1 VRRCIGPAVSG
12 SAASDGTDPAPPGPE
27 AAARRGT
34 RRLAGW
40 LTVVLVA
47 TLVAAGLAV
56 RSQRAFVA
64 AEQASRAAERTSL
77 VDDANRLAELSRSV
91 GSLDLS
97 LLLAA
102 EGFRVADT
110 PETQDG
116 LLTTLLAHRRAA
128 RAVPLP
134 QGFGG
139 GTLALAGDTLFVGAG
154 GRQLVSWAVPAG
166 SPLNMRGMSHRAGWR
181 ATDASPSGGVL
192 VAMGFNGVSGPWMW
206 IIGNTGATYVPRIGD
221 DIGGEP
227 FGAAFTADG
236 EMVDAFVATPAAG
249 GATWHLVRIRP
260 GDGARQGTGISGS
273 VPAPV
278 AALQA
283 HVSDPV
289 GTAVLWAAGDDAVP
303 ATLVDMETGHQLPLV
318 PAPRDA
324 AVVAYRA
331 QPSGAVAQLWDDGAV
346 TLYDR
351 AGRAV
356 QQLMAHRALVRDAV
370 VAPDGTWAATAG
382 DDGAVLLWDV
392 DPATGRWSQRELL
405 LGHAG
410 AVLDAEIDP
419 DGTRLFTMGTDD
431 TVIAWD
437 VAENQDPGAG
447 TPLPYPADPSGW
459 LREACGVAGRDLTR
473 VEWNRFVP
481 ERPYR
486 ATCSELG

>member
-12 SAASDGTDPAPPGPE
+12 VAAADATDPTPPEPE
-27 AAARRGT
+27 AAARRRT
-34 RRLAGW
+34 PRRTGG

-56 RSQRAFVA
+56 RSQRAFSA
-64 AEQASRAAERTSL
+64 AEQASRVAERTSL
-77 VDDANRLAELSRSV
+77 VADANRLAELSRTV

-116 LLTTLLAHRRAA
+116 LLTTLVAHRRAA

-134 QGFGG
+134 QGSGG
-139 GTLALAGDTLFVGAG
+139 GSLALAGDTLFVEAG
-154 GRQLVSWAVPAG
+154 GRQLVSWAVRSG
-166 SPLNMRGMSHRAGWR
+166 SPHNTRGMSHRAGWR

-192 VAMGFNGVSGPWMW
+192 VAMGFNGISGPWMW
-206 IIGNTGATYVPRIGD
+206 IIGTTGATHVPRIGN

-236 EMVDAFVATPAAG
+236 AMVDAFVATPAAG

-260 GDGARQGTGISGS
+260 GDGARQGTGASGTM
-273 VPAPV
+273 PAPV

-289 GTAVLWAAGDDAVP
+289 AAAVLWAAGDDAVP
-303 ATLVDMETGHQLPLV
+303 ATLVDMATGHQLPLV

-324 AVVAYRA
+324 SVVAYRA
-331 QPSGAVAQLWDDGAV
+331 QPSGSVAQLWDDGAV

-351 AGRAV
+351 TGRAV
-356 QQLMAHRALVRDAV
+356 QQLAAHRGPVRDAV
-370 VAPDGTWAATAG
+370 VAPDGTWAATVG
-382 DDGAVLLWDV
+382 DDGAVLRWDV
-392 DPATGRWSQRELL
+392 DARTGRWSQREFL

-419 DGTRLFTMGTDD
+419 AGTRLFTLGTDD

-437 VAENQDPGAG
+437 VTEDRGSRAVMS
-447 TPLPYPADPSGW
+447 LPYPTDPAGW

-473 VEWNRFVP
+473 VEWDRFVP
-481 ERPYR
+481 GRPYR